1 MKIYL
6 TFSNIVL
13 YIMSEKV
20 LRIDEDF
27 SPFLLNH
34 AWNPDLTIIVSWNW
48 KKATRPASLP
58 AGSDLIQTYYK
69 ENGNC
74 FCELKGGNSIPLA
87 STCYSPDFSRCDCTI
102 NADIYP
108 EELNTLGNVLRM
120 LPMRAILLH
129 FHTLFLHAA
138 QVSMGGTGILFAAP
152 SGTGKTTQAK
162 LWQKYRGAQIVCSD
176 RTLARKTNGVWKTYG
191 YPLDGSEPVRSGAVN
206 RLGCIVLLRQD
217 AVCRIERLRP
227 AKAVGLLMQ
236 QAVMDCWDGDA
247 KSQVMELFLQLLADV
262 PAYLLSA
269 TPDEDAVF
277 TLEKQLIKD
286 GVIPFGSNSGSALGK
301 GCKA

>member
-6 TFSNIVL
+6 TFSDIVL

-20 LRIDEDF
+20 LKIDEDF
-27 SPFLLNH
+27 SPFLLND
-34 AWNPDLTIIVSWNW
+34 AENPDLTIFLAWNW
-48 KKATRPASLP
+48 EKAARPSSP
-58 AGSDLIQTYYK
+58 PVGSDLIQTYYK
-69 ENGNC
+69 ENDVC
-74 FCELKGGNSIPLA
+74 FCELKGGGSIPLA
-87 STCYSPDFSRCDCTI
+87 SVCYSPDFSRCDCTI

-120 LPMRAILLH
+120 LPMRAIFLH

-138 QVSMGGTGILFAAP
+138 QVSVKGTGILFTAP

-162 LWQKYRGAQIVCSD
+162 LWQKCRNAQIVCSD
-176 RTLARKTNGVWKTYG
+176 RTLVRKTDGMWKTYG
-191 YPLDGSEPVRSGAVN
+191 YPLDGSEPVRSGEVN
-206 RLGCIVLLRQD
+206 RLGCVVLLRQD
-217 AVCRIERLRP
+217 TRCRIERLRP

-262 PAYLLSA
+262 PVYLLSA

-286 GVIPFGSNSGSALGK
+286 GVIPFGSDSGSALGK